1 MLKSLFG
8 AEALESFKEDVSN
21 MVFTLIMKNR
31 PNIQPD
37 KKILNGYCNQATAV
51 EYAGSRKT
59 LAVLEKNGLSRY
71 EIDGMVRY
79 KVSEI
84 DEVMEI
90 FRV

>member
-8 AEALESFKEDVSN
+8 DEALESFKEDVSN
-21 MVFTLIMKNR
+21 IVFTLIMKNR
-31 PNIQPD
+31 PRTKPEN
-37 KKILNGYCNQATAV
+37 KIINGFCNQQTAF
-51 EYAGSRKT
+51 EYVGSRKT
-59 LAVLEKNGLSRY
+59 LKVLEDNGLSRY
-71 EIDGMVRY
+71 EVDGMVRY